1 MRFLLRKWR
10 NDFQTKSNS
19 DCGYDLFDDWDLIV
33 SSLKKQYGYSI
44 KKEIDSLSWSEL
56 SSDIAGLMSD
66 TPLGIIVQIRLEN
79 DKEKLKSFTKEQLQ
93 IRTEWRNKQA
103 KKVNEID
110 MKVMLEQ
117 FKQAFKSMAGGG

>member
-1 MRFLLRKWR
+1 MRKWR
-10 NDFQTKSNS
+10 NDFKTKSS
-19 DCGYDLFDDWDLIV
+19 GDCGYDLFDDWDLIV
-33 SSLKKQYGYSI
+33 SSLKKQYKYSI

-56 SSDIAGLMSD
+56 SSDIAGLMPD

-79 DKEKLKSFTKEQLQ
+79 DKEKLKSFTREQLQ
-93 IRTEWRNKQA
+93 IRSEWRNKQA